1 MPGVS
6 PVIGLRNC
14 WNAPPSDDHM
24 IYNFPPVIFSNSLQY
39 LSFGTITSH
48 TTYPVSVLLQ
58 LFATFR
64 ARAHHMIM
72 TATAQILPLIKL
84 TTVLLPVYQ
93 IVLQVEERSKVMG
106 IWTRPNGNMAGMIPG

>member
-1 MPGVS
+1 MTFRTP
-6 PVIGLRNC
+6 C
-14 WNAPPSDDHM
+14 
-24 IYNFPPVIFSNSLQY
+24 
-39 LSFGTITSH
+39 
-48 TTYPVSVLLQ
+48 PVSILPQ
-58 LFATFR
+58 LFAIIRTR
-64 ARAHHMIM
+64 AEQMIM